1 MQTLLAAN
9 SLDRSGSV
17 QIVGDSMAISHELS
31 SEIAAALIAAKDRSP
46 RELKDLK
53 EILLVIHS
61 TLQQLTDNARV
72 ARVERLQS
80 HSAPEQMAKGRSA
93 SS

>member
-1 MQTLLAAN
+1 
-9 SLDRSGSV
+9 
-17 QIVGDSMAISHELS
+17 MAISHELS
-31 SEIAAALIAAKDRSP
+31 SEIAAALFAAKDRSP

-61 TLQQLTDNARV
+61 TLQRLSDDAHLARL
-72 ARVERLQS
+72 ARVERVHTQFS
-80 HSAPEQMAKGRSA
+80 RGPVAKGGFA